1 MQTKNKKMK
10 TKKYLW
16 ASPVHKPTEE
26 QISELLAQGTVDYL
40 KEVRPELANKLA
52 NCPADK
58 AELNDMAQE
67 LLYLQKE
74 NRYILVQPGGSP
86 AFQYQLGVRHSEKYP
101 KGDCTGSI
109 LYAHSERVSVEVEQ
123 ADGSVVKTSVFKHV
137 KFF

>member
-1 MQTKNKKMK
+1 MK

-58 AELNDMAQE
+58 AGLDD
-67 LLYLQKE
+67 
-74 NRYILVQPGGSP
+74 S
-86 AFQYQLGVRHSEKYP
+86 GVKISH
-101 KGDCTGSI
+101 
-109 LYAHSERVSVEVEQ
+109 
-123 ADGSVVKTSVFKHV
+123 
-137 KFF
+137 

>member
-1 MQTKNKKMK
+1 MK

-16 ASPVHKPTEE
+16 ASPVHMPTQE
-26 QISELLAQGTVDYL
+26 QLVELLTDGHVDYL

-58 AELNDMAQE
+58 AELDDMAQE

-74 NRYILVQPGGSP
+74 NRYILVQPGGSL
-86 AFQYQLGVRHSEKYP
+86 AFQYQLGVRHSEKYL
-101 KGDCTGSI
+101 KGNYTGNI
-109 LYAHSERVSVEVEQ
+109 LYAHSERASVDVPQ
-123 ADGSVVKTSVFKHV
+123 ADGSVLKTSVFKHI

>member
-1 MQTKNKKMK
+1 MIGIVFIKVLGVKCKLKNSKMK

-58 AELNDMAQE
+58 AGLDD
-67 LLYLQKE
+67 
-74 NRYILVQPGGSP
+74 S
-86 AFQYQLGVRHSEKYP
+86 GVKISH
-101 KGDCTGSI
+101 
-109 LYAHSERVSVEVEQ
+109 
-123 ADGSVVKTSVFKHV
+123 
-137 KFF
+137 